1 MSDGIT
7 FDFSEINQLAADLAD
22 APRDAGPK
30 IRKAVEVS
38 AFKVKESWRDKLKG
52 TKRMPVAFLSVDY
65 EIAANTSIVRDALSS
80 LNAGADTIEAE
91 IGARTGKKQATF
103 VTVLEFGAP
112 GNNLAPRGYG
122 AGALQEN
129 QEDFVKGLEIAI
141 GEPLK

>member
-1 MSDGIT
+1 MTDGIV
-7 FDFSEINQLAADLAD
+7 FDFSEIDKLAADLGD
-22 APRDAGPK
+22 APRNAGEN

-38 AFKVKESWRDKLKG
+38 AFKIKESWRDKLKG
-52 TKRMPVAFLSVDY
+52 TKRMPIAFLTIDY
-65 EIAANTSIVRDALSS
+65 EVNANVSIIRDLVSS
-80 LNAGADTIEAE
+80 VQGEADTITAE
-91 IGARTGKKQATF
+91 IGSRTGKKQATF

-129 QEDFVKGLEIAI
+129 QADFQEGLSKAI